1 MKYIDMH
8 CDTISDI
15 WYATLS
21 GDRGNQSLR
30 RNHLMIDLEKLTKG
44 DCLCQN
50 FGLFVKLHHFLEY
63 EKDPYRSDS
72 EKVTGDLAPYET
84 VQRLISVFRKQIAEN
99 ADRIRQVTNG
109 AQIRENDKTGRIS
122 ALMTIEE
129 GGCCEGSLDHLQAL
143 YDAGARMMTLTW
155 NYENELA
162 YPNYP
167 DEKHY
172 FAFEPVNDHGLKPRG
187 QEFVRRMGEL
197 GMLVD
202 VSHLSDAGFMDVAAA
217 VKGPFVASHSNARAV
232 CGVSRNLTDE
242 MIRMLAEHGGVMGL
256 NFCKDFLAEN
266 LGRTRHEMCE
276 AAARHAKH
284 IIEVGGEDCIG
295 IGSDFDGIGGYDD
308 MDATVLPELAETLEQ
323 AGLSNRQVE
332 KIFYGNV
339 LRVYDEVLR

>member
-63 EKDPYRSDS
+63 DKDPYRSDS

-84 VQRLISVFRKQIAEN
+84 VQRLIGVFREQIAAN

-109 AQIRENDKTGRIS
+109 VQIRENEKAGRIS

-202 VSHLSDAGFMDVAAA
+202 VSHLSDGGFWDVVDLAE
-217 VKGPFVASHSNARAV
+217 KPFVASHSSCRAV
-232 CGVSRNLTDE
+232 CDRLRNLTDE
-242 MIRMLAEHGGVMGL
+242 MIRALADKGGVSGV
-256 NFCKDFLAEN
+256 NFCPDFIAS
-266 LGRTRHEMCE
+266 RE
-276 AAARHAKH
+276 ATSCTVEQIAAHALH
-284 IIEVGGEDCIG
+284 FVRVGGEDCVAIG
-295 IGSDFDGIGGYDD
+295 TDFDGTEG
-308 MDATVLPELAETLEQ
+308 TPEIDEPAKMERLYRELEHR
-323 AGLSNRQVE
+323 GVTPRQLD
-332 KIFYGNV
+332 KLFSGNV
-339 LRVYDEVLR
+339 LRVIREAMQ